1 VTTPQRP
8 DFVMV
13 GGQQDGRV
21 YLVAS
26 KSLSEVEL
34 RAEVDRPEFLYGTL
48 HRVLPRERY
57 FITAETRD
65 FVMVVGDSYAEAFA
79 TLFEEWTPEPQPQ
92 PAIDGLR
99 AVTQRARNI
108 AYHELGI
115 DSSTPAI
122 DAPPR
127 ALPPG

>member
-1 VTTPQRP
+1 
-8 DFVMV
+8 MV
-13 GGQQDGRV
+13 GGQQDGKF
-21 YLVAS
+21 YLIAS

-34 RAEVDRPEFLYGTL
+34 RTEVERPEFLYGGL
-48 HRVLPRERY
+48 HRACRPRERH

-65 FVMVVGDSYAEAFA
+65 VVMAVGDSYAEAFR

-99 AVTQRARNI
+99 AVTQRARNV

-115 DSSTPAI
+115 DSVPA
-122 DAPPR
+122 PR
-127 ALPPG
+127 ALPMTSGADLPTG